1 MQKINANDSLEEY
14 QKKMAHNRR
23 VLAQAKAA
31 LQRAK
36 TAGIPDKYMRINQSS
51 FESLLDTYYHKDPKK
66 VADFIYKKPLE
77 LLRKEFIIIDG
88 GEALDRKKAAFAI
101 FFRLIS
107 CDKNGTCMINCNL
120 THKLQSLNRSEMG
133 ENRNDITEFMRNYDL
148 LLLFEAQMGDFTN
161 GFDTGRFYDE
171 ILGYRDD
178 QVKPTIITFANALSS
193 TAVSENSENSWVDQI
208 RYGQY
213 MGLAG
218 QSDSRKDSR
227 FFRVRVKRNG

>member
-1 MQKINANDSLEEY
+1 MQKINNNDSLEDY

-23 VLAQAKAA
+23 ILAQAQAA

-36 TAGIPDKYMRINQSS
+36 NAGIPDKYMRINQSC
-51 FESLLDTYYHKDPKK
+51 FESILDTHYHKDPKN
-66 VADFIYKKPLE
+66 VSNFIYKKPLE

-88 GEALDRKKAAFAI
+88 GEAIDRKRAAFAI

-107 CDKNGTCMINCNL
+107 CDKNGTCMVNSGL

-133 ENRNDITEFMRNYDL
+133 ENRNDITEYMRNCDI
-148 LLLFEAQMGDFTN
+148 LLLFEAQQSDFTN

-178 QVKPTIITFANALSS
+178 QVKPTIITFANALSA
-193 TAVSENSENSWVDQI
+193 TTMMEKSENSWVDQT

-218 QSDSRKDSR
+218 QSDSRKDGR
-227 FFRVRVKRNG
+227 FFRIRTKSNG

>member
-1 MQKINANDSLEEY
+1 MQKINKTDSLEEY
-14 QKKMAHNRR
+14 QKKMNHNRR
-23 VLAQAKAA
+23 VLAQAQAA

-36 TAGIPDKYMRINQSS
+36 SAGIPDKYMRINQPS
-51 FESLLDTYYHKDPKK
+51 FESLLDKYYHKDPEK
-66 VADFIYKKPLE
+66 VADFIYKKPLA

-88 GEALDRKKAAFAI
+88 GEAIDRKKAAFAI

-107 CDKNGTCMINCNL
+107 CDKNGINMINSEL
-120 THKLQSLNRSEMG
+120 AHKLQTLNRSESG
-133 ENRNDITEFMRNYDL
+133 EHRNDTTESMRHYDL
-148 LLLFEAQMGDFTN
+148 LLLFEAQMGDFTH

-193 TAVSENSENSWVDQI
+193 SVVSETADNSWVDQT

-218 QSDSRKDSR
+218 QSDSRKDAR
-227 FFRVRVKRNG
+227 FFRVRVKKNG